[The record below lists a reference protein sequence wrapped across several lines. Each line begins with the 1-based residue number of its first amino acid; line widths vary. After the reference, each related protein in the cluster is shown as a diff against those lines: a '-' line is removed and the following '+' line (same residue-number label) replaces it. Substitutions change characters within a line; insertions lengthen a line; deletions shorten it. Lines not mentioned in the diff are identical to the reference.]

1 MELKIQERTEK
12 LKQLKERS
20 GCFAILTN
28 VKEDKLDSCGL
39 LKTYKGQY
47 GIESDF
53 VFLKDPMIVNDLF
66 LKKSERIEALGMIL
80 VLALMIY
87 RLMERQMRM
96 YLAEKKTL
104 LPGWAG
110 PQTVLPASW
119 SPQSFWRSLSAR
131 IIGEVLFAPS
141 IERTTA
147 SIPASL
153 GFE

>member
-1 MELKIQERTEK
+1 M
-12 LKQLKERS
+12 
-20 GCFAILTN
+20 
-28 VKEDKLDSCGL
+28 KEDKLDSRGL

-96 YLAEKKTL
+96 YLAEEKTL
-104 LPGWAG
+104 LPGWAKRPTDRPTG
-110 PQTVLPASW
+110 FMVSTVFLEILVGKDHKGKSCLLRPLKERQHQFLQALG
-119 SPQSFWRSLSAR
+119 LSE
-131 IIGEVLFAPS
+131 EVFLAEVVPKVTKRRVS
-141 IERTTA
+141 D
-147 SIPASL
+147 
-153 GFE
+153 G